1 MGGVV
6 THFFIG
12 VPSLNLLGGLK
23 SFPKFFNSF
32 QHKITYR
39 QGVPQPRILANIS
52 SRIRLNKAHPNRGQT
67 IKDKPRNFRTLKLFK
82 LV

>member
-23 SFPKFFNSF
+23 SFPKFFDSF
-32 QHKITYR
+32 QHKIMYR
-39 QGVPQPRILANIS
+39 QGVPQLRILANIS
-52 SRIRLNKAHPNRGQT
+52 SRTP
-67 IKDKPRNFRTLKLFK
+67 
-82 LV
+82 